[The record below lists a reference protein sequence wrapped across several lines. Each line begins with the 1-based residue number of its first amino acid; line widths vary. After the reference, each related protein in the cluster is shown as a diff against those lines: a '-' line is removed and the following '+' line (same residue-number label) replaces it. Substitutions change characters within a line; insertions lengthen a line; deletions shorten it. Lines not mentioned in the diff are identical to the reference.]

1 MCTGTLPK
9 CSAQEPTDW
18 RNERGMESRRLFAMG
33 ARGEEPVVRYIM
45 EQRYIGIG
53 ISSSFIVIFFIIQL
67 SWPPY
72 QNTCSVC
79 ASVSPI
85 SESYI

>member
-1 MCTGTLPK
+1 MPVVCGYHAVVLCVGLFMCTGTLPK

-53 ISSSFIVIFFIIQL
+53 ISSSFINIF
-67 SWPPY
+67 S
-72 QNTCSVC
+72 
-79 ASVSPI
+79 
-85 SESYI
+85 SYN